1 MELLMEYLNL
11 VLDVLS
17 VVGGSAVVAASPVA
31 KYLRFYL
38 PAAKRLV
45 DVLAMNVHEAKN
57 KKH

>member
-1 MELLMEYLNL
+1 MEYLNL
-11 VLDVLS
+11 ILDVLS